1 LVAVA
6 DAWRWQV
13 ISDGRGTL
21 DTTIGPHDIIA
32 YIYALLWAPL
42 YRARYADLLK
52 QDYPRIM
59 LTADASVARQLINIG
74 HQLILLHLLEAN
86 PPHVCRLTGR
96 GSRLV
101 ERVSFTQ
108 TGGAAGQIW
117 INTEQSFE
125 PIEVEVWEFEVGGF
139 QVCDKWLKD
148 RRGRTLSADDV
159 DTYRSLVA
167 AVSETINL
175 MEQLDEILDE
185 AGGLPFTMPTG

>member
-1 LVAVA
+1 
-6 DAWRWQV
+6 
-13 ISDGRGTL
+13 
-21 DTTIGPHDIIA
+21 
-32 YIYALLWAPL
+32 
-42 YRARYADLLK
+42 
-52 QDYPRIM
+52 M